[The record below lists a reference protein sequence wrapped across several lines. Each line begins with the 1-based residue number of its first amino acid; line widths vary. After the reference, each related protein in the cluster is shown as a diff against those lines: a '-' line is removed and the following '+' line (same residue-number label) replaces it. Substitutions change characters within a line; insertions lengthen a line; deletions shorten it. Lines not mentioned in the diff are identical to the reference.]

1 MRMNGKM
8 APLFRRI
15 ALCALLLPFLLSA
28 LIASGVMPAR
38 SAGGAITLVICTAEG
53 MAELAVDPA
62 TMQPLDVSAHG
73 GTDQDGPQKQTGNCA
88 WAANHADFAAPIP
101 AALALPSWQMIALP
115 VAPVPTVLATAR
127 ATGLPPSTGPP
138 LPL

>member
-28 LIASGVMPAR
+28 LIANGIMPAR

-53 MAELAVDPA
+53 MAELVVDPA
-62 TMQPLDVSAHG
+62 TMQPVDGSSQDAP
-73 GTDQDGPQKQTGNCA
+73 DQDGPQKQPASCA
-88 WAANHADFAAPIP
+88 WAANLADFAAPAP
-101 AALALPSWQMIALP
+101 AALALPSWQMIAALVP
-115 VAPVPTVLATAR
+115 PAPTVLATAR

>member
-15 ALCALLLPFLLSA
+15 ALCALLLPFLPSA
-28 LIASGVMPAR
+28 LIANGIMPAR

-53 MAELAVDPA
+53 MAELVVDPA
-62 TMQPLDVSAHG
+62 TMQPLDGSDQVDP
-73 GTDQDGPQKQTGNCA
+73 DQDGPQKQTSSCA
-88 WAANHADFAAPIP
+88 WAANHADFAAPTP
-101 AALALPSWQMIALP
+101 PVLALPSQHMVAALVPPAPTALIA
-115 VAPVPTVLATAR
+115 AR

-138 LPL
+138 RPL